1 MTAIVLLSS
10 LRPDLP
16 PRDGLMVIHAPAN
29 DDQMDS
35 GEMILDPEGVLEV
48 SFAGISASEQ
58 ERALASFPG
67 GRRCV
72 LAA

>member
-16 PRDGLMVIHAPAN
+16 PRDEPVAIHVPAN
-29 DDQMDS
+29 DDYVVPDELM
-35 GEMILDPEGVLEV
+35 LKPEGIIEV
-48 SFAGISASEQ
+48 SFVGITAAEQ

-72 LAA
+72 IAA